1 MERQK
6 YPSTIDGLI
15 EVLTR
20 IKEKC
25 GGGTYVQ
32 VNVFGHDC
40 VTGLCS
46 VCLDNDM
53 GNNEED
59 ALVYIE
65 TDIDEVNYPATF
77 EFYTQGKEI

>member
-1 MERQK
+1 MAQK
-6 YPSTIDGLI
+6 YATTVDGLI

-25 GGGTYVQ
+25 GGDTHVQ
-32 VNVFGHDC
+32 VNVFGQPC
-40 VTGLCS
+40 VTGLNS

-53 GNNEED
+53 GNNN
-59 ALVYIE
+59 ALVYLE
-65 TDIDEVNYPATF
+65 TDIEEISYPKMF